1 MEGARGHY
9 GTGRCRGRVH
19 SALSPEELLLRL
31 PDVVPG
37 PEKDMNQEQFV
48 RTVKNVADKIGLLE
62 KLSWGPRNVS
72 PNYGSIVPTPPDGY
86 EQIVLPEVVSV
97 TADLTFY
104 PCIVQA

>member
-1 MEGARGHY
+1 
-9 GTGRCRGRVH
+9 
-19 SALSPEELLLRL
+19 
-31 PDVVPG
+31 
-37 PEKDMNQEQFV
+37 MNQEQFV

-62 KLSWGPRNVS
+62 KLSWGPRNIS
-72 PNYGSIVPTPPDGY
+72 TNYGSIVPTLPGGGY